1 MKKVV
6 VVGTISNA
14 SSNLRS
20 DLQNLIEALK
30 DFELVQIFLVESDST
45 DSTISILRNLREK
58 VKDFD
63 FVSLG
68 TLKEKIPERISRI
81 RYCRNIYVKRVRE
94 ILNERVLDFVVVA
107 DLDGMNARIS
117 AKALESCF
125 TRNDWGGVLAS
136 QTGGYYDLLAL
147 RHPTWCPQDVFT
159 ELQSLKSGIDKT
171 PLPQLA
177 FIRRARRRLEYDR
190 ARKRAI
196 YSKMVR
202 FKKSAGWIEVNSGFG
217 GLGIYKADI
226 FARFDYSL
234 REGDLD
240 FESEHVAFSK
250 RIVESGEKLFI
261 NPRMINNHIN
271 TYNANRFMLIRQA
284 REIYWNS
291 LTRLKRYGNFDI

>member
-1 MKKVV
+1 MKKVA

-14 SSNLRS
+14 SSKLRS
-20 DLQNLIEALK
+20 DLQNLIRALNA
-30 DFELVQIFLVESDST
+30 FELVQIFLVESDSI
-45 DSTISILRNLREK
+45 DSTVSILENLRED
-58 VKDFD
+58 VPDFD
-63 FVSLG
+63 FVTLG

-81 RYCRNIYVKRVRE
+81 RYCRNIYVERVRS
-94 ILNERVLDFVVVA
+94 ILNEKEIDFVVVA

-117 AKALESCF
+117 AKALESSF
-125 TRNDWGGVLAS
+125 TRNDWAGVLAS

-147 RHPTWCPQDVFT
+147 RHPTWCPQDVLA
-159 ELQSLKSGIDKT
+159 EHQNLKSSIDKSPV
-171 PLPQLA
+171 PLIAL
-177 FIRRARRRLEYDR
+177 IRRARRRLEYDR
-190 ARKRAI
+190 ARNKAI

-202 FKKSAGWIEVNSGFG
+202 FNKSDQWIEVNSGFG
-217 GLGIYKADI
+217 GLGVYKANI

-261 NPRMINNHIN
+261 NPRMINNHFN
-271 TYNANRFMLIRQA
+271 TYNLNKFMIIRQA

-291 LTRLKRYGNFDI
+291 LSRLKALWKE

>member
-1 MKKVV
+1 
-6 VVGTISNA
+6 
-14 SSNLRS
+14 
-20 DLQNLIEALK
+20 
-30 DFELVQIFLVESDST
+30 
-45 DSTISILRNLREK
+45 LREK

-81 RYCRNIYVKRVRE
+81 RYCRNIYVNRVRQ
-94 ILNERVLDFVVVA
+94 ILNERDLDFVVVA

-125 TRNDWGGVLAS
+125 TRNDWGGVLAC

-147 RHPTWCPQDVFT
+147 RHPTWCPQDVLV
-159 ELQSLKSGIDKT
+159 ELQNLKSSIDKS
-171 PLPQLA
+171 PLPLLA
-177 FIRRARRRLEYDR
+177 LIRRARRRLEYDR
-190 ARKRAI
+190 ARNEAI

-202 FKKSAGWIEVNSGFG
+202 FNKSDQWIEVNSGFG
-217 GLGIYKADI
+217 GLGIYKANI

-250 RIVESGEKLFI
+250 RIVDSGEKIFI
-261 NPRMINNHIN
+261 NPRMINNHFN
-271 TYNANRFMLIRQA
+271 TYNLNKFMMIRQA

-291 LTRLKRYGNFDI
+291 LSRVKKLWKE